1 MSWATRRKA
10 MYLLGVFLFFA
21 LVIGGP
27 LAYGYFSA
35 PATCSDGTRN
45 QGETSIDRGG
55 PCLALDEQNLQPHA
69 VLWSRAFKVR
79 DGSYNAVAYIENPNP
94 NAGAPIARYRFSF
107 YDAGNILIAEREGT
121 SFIMPGGI
129 TPVFEPRIDT
139 GNRLVAHTYFEFTG
153 PLSWQRMYDT
163 ASAISISD
171 KEVTDITTLPRV
183 NARAANSS
191 VADILSPSFVIVVF
205 DPSGNAFAAS
215 QTSVQRLSANGS
227 AAITF
232 TWPDPFAQSIGRMDI
247 IPLSAPVPAP
257 AQ

>member
-1 MSWATRRKA
+1 MI
-10 MYLLGVFLFFA
+10 YLSSVVVFFA
-21 LVIGGP
+21 IAVGFPI
-27 LAYGYFSA
+27 AYGYFST
-35 PATCSDGTRN
+35 PATCSDGVQN
-45 QGETSIDRGG
+45 QDETSVDRGG
-55 PCLALDEQNLQPHA
+55 PCLALDEQSLQPHA

-79 DGSYNAVAYIENPNP
+79 DGSYNAIAYIENPNS
-94 NAGAPIARYRFSF
+94 NAGVPVARYRFGF
-107 YDAGNILIAEREGT
+107 YDAGNILIAERKGT

-129 TPVFEPRIDT
+129 TPIFEPRIDT
-139 GNRLVAHTYFEFTG
+139 GNRIVAHTYFEFTG

-171 KEVTDITTLPRV
+171 KEVTDIATLPRV
-183 NARAANSS
+183 SARAANSS

-205 DPSGNAFAAS
+205 DPSGNAFAVS

-232 TWPDPFAQSIGRMDI
+232 TWPDPFAQSVGRIDI